1 MEERECPYNWWEYK
15 LAQPLWKT
23 KKRITIWSSNPTPRH
38 IPDKTPIQKDTCTP
52 VLTAALFT
60 IVKTWKQPKCPLTD
74 EWTGFPDGSL
84 GKESACNAGDRGD
97 VGLIPGSERF
107 PRGRHG
113 KPLQYSCLENPMDR
127 GAWQSTI
134 HRVTNSQTL
143 LK

>member
-60 IVKTWKQPKCPLTD
+60 IVKTWKQPKCPSTD
-74 EWTGFPDGSL
+74 EWVKKTWL
-84 GKESACNAGDRGD
+84 MHTMEYYSAIKKRNNA
-97 VGLIPGSERF
+97 ICS
-107 PRGRHG
+107 
-113 KPLQYSCLENPMDR
+113 NMN
-127 GAWQSTI
+127 
-134 HRVTNSQTL
+134 VTKDYYT
-143 LK
+143 K